1 MKRGTSS
8 PAKPPPKKKPD
19 IGRIFRE
26 GKLIDRAL
34 AKGVRDA
41 LIRHKKLGYPI
52 ATWKDGKVVWVP
64 PEKIV
69 IPR

>member
-1 MKRGTSS
+1 MKRGADSS
-8 PAKPPPKKKPD
+8 PKARARKRPD

-41 LIRHKKLGYPI
+41 LIRHKKLGVPI
-52 ATWKDGKVVWVP
+52 ATWKNGKVVWVP
-64 PEKIV
+64 PEKI
-69 IPR
+69 